1 MSPFRYLV
9 PTREE
14 AANSNKKQGLVANIT
29 AFANSLG
36 ETFV

>member
-14 AANSNKKQGLVANIT
+14 AANSNKRQGLVTDIT
-29 AFANSLG
+29 AFTNSLG
-36 ETFV
+36 ETFG